1 MTGDGVGRHR
11 NRTRRVVRRPC
22 KPGGKNISVFVASPT
37 GLLEILQERGR
48 RAARRRA
55 AFRTL
60 QQLEFVYP
68 AGAPK

>member
-1 MTGDGVGRHR
+1 VMVLGD
-11 NRTRRVVRRPC
+11 TETALVVCVVRPC

>member
-11 NRTRRVVRRPC
+11 NRPRRVVC